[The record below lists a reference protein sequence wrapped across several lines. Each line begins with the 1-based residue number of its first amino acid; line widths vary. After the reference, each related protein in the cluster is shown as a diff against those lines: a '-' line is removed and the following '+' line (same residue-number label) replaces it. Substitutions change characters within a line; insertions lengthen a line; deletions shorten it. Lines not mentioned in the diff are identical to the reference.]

1 MLKTYSIAKAR
12 DQFTEVVRQVESE
25 SVIQLTRRGKLV
37 ALLLS
42 PDEYNRLQNQH
53 VGFWEAFAPF
63 HRQMNEQAADTDD
76 GDTTVDEIF
85 AGVRDQIPGRA
96 AEW

>member
-12 DQFTEVVRQVESE
+12 DQFTEVVREVENE
-25 SVIQLTRRGKLV
+25 AVIQLTRRGKLV

-42 PDEYNRLQNQH
+42 PDEYDRLQNKRI
-53 VGFWEAFAPF
+53 GFWDAFVPF
-63 HRQMNEQAADTDD
+63 RQQMDEQATDID
-76 GDTTVDEIF
+76 VESIF
-85 AGVRDQIPGRA
+85 GQIRDQTTGRA

>member
-12 DQFTEVVRQVESE
+12 DQFTEVVREVESE
-25 SVIQLTRRGKLV
+25 AVIQLTRRGKLV

-42 PDEYNRLQNQH
+42 PDEYERLQNKRI
-53 VGFWEAFAPF
+53 GFWDAFAPF
-63 HRQMNEQAADTDD
+63 RQQMDEQATDID
-76 GDTTVDEIF
+76 VESIF
-85 AGVRDQIPGRA
+85 GQIRDQTAGRA

>member
-1 MLKTYSIAKAR
+1 MLKTYSIAQAR
-12 DQFTEVVRQVESE
+12 DQFTEVVREVENE

-42 PDEYNRLQNQH
+42 PDEYARLQNKQI
-53 VGFWEAFAPF
+53 GFWEAFAPF
-63 HRQMNEQAADTDD
+63 RQQMDEQA
-76 GDTTVDEIF
+76 VDIDVESIF
-85 AGVRDQIPGRA
+85 GQVRDQTSGRA

>member
-25 SVIQLTRRGKLV
+25 AVIQLTRRGKLV

-42 PDEYNRLQNQH
+42 PEEYNRLQNQH

-63 HRQMNEQAADTDD
+63 RQQIDEQAADT
-76 GDTTVDEIF
+76 GDRDISVDEIF
-85 AGVRDQIPGRA
+85 AGVRDQTPGRA